1 MYTFLFLFF
10 SHFYLLFLTNNGNKE
25 RLADKDFILLLFV
38 TLFRFF
44 KMISLVNFEDDF
56 ACAAVLYVMPFYQ
69 QKVTAACLDFPI

>member
-1 MYTFLFLFF
+1 MYTFLLLFF
-10 SHFYLLFLTNNGNKE
+10 SHFYLLFLSNNGNKE

-38 TLFRFF
+38 TRFL

-56 ACAAVLYVMPFYQ
+56 ACAVVLYMMPFYQ